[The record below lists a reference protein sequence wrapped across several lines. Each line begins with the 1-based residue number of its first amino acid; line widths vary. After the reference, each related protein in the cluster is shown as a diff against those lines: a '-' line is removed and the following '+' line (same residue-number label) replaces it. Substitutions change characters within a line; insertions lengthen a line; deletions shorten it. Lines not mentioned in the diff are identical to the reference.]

1 MVGLCAHRRT
11 VALLAFFFN
20 FSSRGEAPEGTD
32 CADLSR
38 DRQGAL
44 TAVAA
49 LRFLVLCERDANS
62 WSANCSGKEGE
73 MRELD
78 HVDSFLLQVDTR
90 GTFLKIAELL
100 SDAAAQ
106 DTEARQRLSAIRV
119 WTQKQIDV
127 LAQQAPRTGITGNIL
142 GTPAEESVLA
152 VAYLRVKAALH
163 ANVPAQLPE
172 LKKVLADTTKVLDS
186 LEPDFI
192 TGLLMETEKRASRDP
207 LFANNL
213 NQAKEDLRWLG
224 GQLIYLPILV
234 AYELSVCTR

>member
-1 MVGLCAHRRT
+1 
-11 VALLAFFFN
+11 
-20 FSSRGEAPEGTD
+20 
-32 CADLSR
+32 
-38 DRQGAL
+38 
-44 TAVAA
+44 
-49 LRFLVLCERDANS
+49 
-62 WSANCSGKEGE
+62 

-90 GTFLKIAELL
+90 GTFLKLAELL

-106 DTEARQRLSAIRV
+106 DTEAREKLSAIRV
-119 WTQKQIDV
+119 WTQKQIDI
-127 LAQQAPRTGITGNIL
+127 LAQQVPSTGIPGNIL

-152 VAYLRVKAALH
+152 VTYLRAQAALH

-224 GQLIYLPILV
+224 GQLIYLPILDLTQTPQTRTYQQGV
-234 AYELSVCTR
+234 AFRELSAAQQKNTPPIVIAVALTVACFFLGVITGAAVKAPN